1 MSVFAIS
8 FYFVAAFMVVFA
20 IMAVTSTKL
29 LRSAIY
35 LLVVLIGVALFYI
48 VMDYMFLAAVQIVV
62 YMGGILVLIIFS
74 ILLTSHI
81 NEKLQVVSPIA
92 AVLSAMASIIG
103 AGVFISVIYG
113 HAFKI
118 VPEAGEEITVKDIGN
133 ALLSYEKYGYVLPF
147 EVISILLL
155 AAMIA
160 AIVIAKRV
168 KKVDH
173 D

>member
-1 MSVFAIS
+1 MSVFTIS
-8 FYFVAAFMVVFA
+8 FYFAAAFMVVFA

-35 LLVVLIGVALFYI
+35 LLVVLIGVAIFFI

-81 NEKLQVVSPIA
+81 NEKLQVVSPLET
-92 AVLSAMASIIG
+92 VLSALASIIG
-103 AGVFISVIYG
+103 AGVLISIIYG
-113 HAFKI
+113 HLFKI
-118 VPEAGEEITVKDIGN
+118 GSGGGEEITVKDIGN